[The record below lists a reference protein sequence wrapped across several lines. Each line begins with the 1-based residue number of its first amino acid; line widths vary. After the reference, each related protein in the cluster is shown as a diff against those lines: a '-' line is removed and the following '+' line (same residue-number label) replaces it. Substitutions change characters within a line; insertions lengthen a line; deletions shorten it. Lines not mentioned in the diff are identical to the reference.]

1 MFVPLW
7 ILVPAAL
14 LLLFLLVRPLLRSRG
29 DMIERQRRATGDLA
43 LNHPPRPGEPDPMS
57 DPQIRAAIEG
67 RRKIEAVKLA
77 RERYGLGLKEAKDLI
92 ERQTGL

>member
-43 LNHPPRPGEPDPMS
+43 LRHPPRPGEPDPMS

-67 RRKIEAVKLA
+67 GRKIEAVKLA
-77 RERYGLGLKEAKDLI
+77 RERYGLGLKEAKALVD
-92 ERQTGL
+92 RQTAL